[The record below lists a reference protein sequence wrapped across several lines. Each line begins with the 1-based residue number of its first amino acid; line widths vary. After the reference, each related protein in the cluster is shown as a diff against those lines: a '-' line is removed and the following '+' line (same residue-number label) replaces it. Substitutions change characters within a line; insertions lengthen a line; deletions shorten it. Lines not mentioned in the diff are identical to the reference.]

1 MSSSWSE
8 FWQRK
13 NDFDE
18 SMIDNYRFFL
28 SKVESYVQPVA
39 TSRVLDIGSGPGHLE
54 DAWHN
59 RVAEMHGLDI
69 SERYNQIAL
78 SKHSNHTHIF
88 FHHLPPDDFLNFSFL
103 RDKKFDIIIVMS
115 VLQYYPNKETVKEL
129 ITTIQ
134 QFAAPGAKLLLCD
147 LVVHEGMLKDLLGIL
162 WQSLWNGRLFSMLRF
177 FFKLRFS
184 KYYQIK
190 KKEGFLVIREE
201 EWTNLLNELKL
212 QFEFLQEPITL
223 QKDRKTIMVQF

>member
-8 FWQRK
+8 FWQQK

-18 SMIDNYRFFL
+18 SMIDNYQFFL
-28 SKVESYVQPVA
+28 SKVESYVQPDA
-39 TSRVLDIGSGPGHLE
+39 SSRVLDIGSGPGHLE

-59 RVAEMHGLDI
+59 RVAEIHGLDI

-78 SKHSNHTHIF
+78 SKHNNHPHVF
-88 FHHLPPDDFLNFSFL
+88 FHHLKPDDFLNFSFL
-103 RDKKFDIIIVMS
+103 GNKKFDIIIVMS
-115 VLQYYPNKETVKEL
+115 VLQYYPDKEKVKEL
-129 ITTIQ
+129 LKTIQ

-147 LVVHEGMLKDLLGIL
+147 LVVHEGMLKDLMSIL
-162 WQSLWNGRLFSMLRF
+162 WESLWKGRLFSMLQF
-177 FFKLRFS
+177 LFKLRFS

-201 EWTNLLNELKL
+201 EWSSLLHELQL

-223 QKDRKTIMVQF
+223 QKDRKTIKVHF